1 MHIENI
7 KEAYK
12 FTMQQC
18 QKTYTS
24 DKVAYEHFSTIA
36 ALIYVH
42 LLQEG
47 VDVESIMNEVLGK
60 DEEE

>member
-42 LLQEG
+42 LLQ
-47 VDVESIMNEVLGK
+47 
-60 DEEE
+60 